1 MSVFPPIRDD
11 TRPERAPGVYTR
23 DLDGEQVVYDP
34 ASHEIV
40 VLNETAAFV
49 FGLCDGTRS
58 VVDLL
63 GALER
68 RYDAPAA
75 RLRSDL
81 LAVLDD
87 LRAKRLISG

>member
-1 MSVFPPIRDD
+1 M
-11 TRPERAPGVYTR
+11 TRVLGREQGLIVRRSGHELLI
-23 DLDGEQVVYDP
+23 LDAVNDRIHQ
-34 ASHEIV
+34 
-40 VLNETAAFV
+40 LNETAAFV

-63 GALER
+63 GALEC